1 MSSLATQMRQEPS
14 TETPMVNHVLSF
26 RTETV
31 HGWITK
37 ETVSP
42 SLLRMTAMYMKRMEQ
57 ASTGMVKVQMYTIC
71 LYSKAWISQ
80 KDIGLN
86 KKFRDHS
93 LWGCGP
99 GFFVL
104 YYVRGVYLYRKTWYN
119 VNAAGDGTP
128 GKYLE
133 VFMEAYSDFARVY
146 DIFMDNVEYEKWAE
160 YLIGSLKEYGIEDG
174 IVLELGCGTGV
185 MTELLAESG
194 YDMIGVDNS
203 EEMLGEAM
211 EKRAESGHEILY
223 LEQDMR
229 EFELYGTVRAIVSVC
244 DCMNYITEEEDLL
257 TVFKLVNNYLD
268 PDGIFIFDMNT
279 PYKYREILGNTTI
292 AENREEGSFIWE
304 NEFDEET
311 GINVYD
317 LTLFLPRED
326 GLYERDEEIH
336 YQKAYE
342 PEKIRE
348 LLEKAGLIPL
358 AVYDAYT
365 KDAPKPDSGRLT
377 FVAREHGKEIS
388 AEEK

>member
-1 MSSLATQMRQEPS
+1 MKNAYNTSAYG
-14 TETPMVNHVLSF
+14 SF
-26 RTETV
+26 
-31 HGWITK
+31 
-37 ETVSP
+37 
-42 SLLRMTAMYMKRMEQ
+42 
-57 ASTGMVKVQMYTIC
+57 
-71 LYSKAWISQ
+71 
-80 KDIGLN
+80 
-86 KKFRDHS
+86 
-93 LWGCGP
+93 
-99 GFFVL
+99 
-104 YYVRGVYLYRKTWYN
+104 
-119 VNAAGDGTP
+119 
-128 GKYLE
+128 
-133 VFMEAYSDFARVY
+133 AYVY

-194 YDMIGVDNS
+194 YDMIGVENS

-229 EFELYGTVRAIVSVC
+229 EFELYGTVRAVVSVC
-244 DCMNYITEEEDLL
+244 DCMNYITEEDDLL

-279 PYKYREILGNTTI
+279 PYKYREMLGNTTI

-336 YQKAYE
+336 YQKAYD
-342 PEKIRE
+342 PEKVRE

-365 KDAPKPDSGRLT
+365 KDAPKPDCGRLT
-377 FVAREHGKEIS
+377 FVAREHGKEIPS
-388 AEEK
+388 EEK